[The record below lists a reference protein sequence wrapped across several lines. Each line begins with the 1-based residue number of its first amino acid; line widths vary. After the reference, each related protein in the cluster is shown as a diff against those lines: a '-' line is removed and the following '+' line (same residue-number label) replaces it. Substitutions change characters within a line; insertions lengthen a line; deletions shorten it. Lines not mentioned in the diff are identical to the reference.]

1 MGLPCSAHLRPRRG
15 GGLVQPGRHLVPAG
29 AVAWPQFWHWFWL
42 GARLAAVSLAGLAV
56 AGVGLQRSA
65 CLRSRRGGG
74 LAQPGRYLVPAG
86 AVPPID
92 SMGSTKPCDGS
103 ARACSLRPG
112 GWLVPPGLY
121 WLGRS
126 SIQLGW
132 LRRGCSARPACGAR
146 RGLQLGLLVSRLRLR
161 CSARPAWPGAGW
173 PAVCLL
179 LVSLVARASSP
190 LRRQRWPPWPCLCF
204 WSRAR
209 RLRPQSSG

>member
-112 GWLVPPGLY
+112 GWLVPTGLY

-132 LRRGCSARPACGAR
+132 LRRSLR
-146 RGLQLGLLVSRLRLR
+146 GLLVSRLRLR
-161 CSARPAWPGAGW
+161 CSARPAWLGAGW

-190 LRRQRWPPWPCLCF
+190 LRRQRWPPWPCF